1 MRFKNA
7 AMLLLL
13 MAVTLGSHAQS
24 AKYQLI
30 IGSYN
35 TPAKPEGLY
44 VYDFDA
50 KTGQLTH
57 KTTTNAASPS
67 YLAVSPDRKHIY
79 AVSEDASQ
87 SVNAFDYNRSSGQI
101 TFINKQSTGGGSPTY
116 VSVDATGKYVFVA
129 NYAGGNFAA
138 VPVLNDGSLGTDIQ
152 YIKHEG
158 SSVHR
163 RQTKPY
169 AHSTVVSP
177 DNKYL
182 FVSDLGTDKINIYKF
197 DPRKSPSLSQADPAF
212 VSLAPGSGP
221 RHFTFHPNKKF
232 AYLIQE
238 INGTITAFSYSDG
251 NLKALQTVSIVPEGF
266 TGRVGAADI
275 HVSPDGKFLYGSNRG
290 DANDLSIYSIDQKSG
305 QLTFAGRQSTLGKT
319 PRNFAIDPTGN
330 FLLAANQDT
339 NDIFVFKRDQKT
351 GLLTPTGQKLEISRP
366 SCLQFVKVN

>member
-1 MRFKNA
+1 
-7 AMLLLL
+7 MLL
-13 MAVTLGSHAQS
+13 TLVAFTSGLYAQS
-24 AKYQLI
+24 GKYQLI

-44 VYDFDA
+44 VYDFNPQ
-50 KTGQLTH
+50 TGELSH
-57 KTTTNAASPS
+57 KATTNVASPS
-67 YLAVSPDRKHIY
+67 YLAISPDKKHVY

-87 SVNAFDYNRSSGQI
+87 SVNAFDYDPASGKL
-101 TFINKQSTGGGSPTY
+101 TFLNKQDTGGGSPTY
-116 VSVDATGKYVFVA
+116 VSIDATGKYVFVA
-129 NYAGGNFAA
+129 NYGGGNFAA
-138 VPVLNDGSLGTDIQ
+138 VPVLKDGSLGTDIQ

-169 AHSTVVSP
+169 AHSTVISP

-197 DPRKSPSLSQADPAF
+197 DPKKSPSLSTADPAF
-212 VSLAPGSGP
+212 ASLTPGSGP

-238 INGTITAFSYSDG
+238 INGTITAFDYKDG
-251 NLKALQTVSIVPEGF
+251 KLSPLQTVSIVPEGF

-290 DANDLSIYSIDQKSG
+290 DANDLSIFAIDQKTG
-305 QLTFAGRQSTLGKT
+305 KLTFAGRQSTLGKT

-351 GLLTPTGQKLEISRP
+351 GLLTPTGQKITINKP
-366 SCLQFVKVN
+366 SCLQFVKLN

>member
-7 AMLLLL
+7 IMLL
-13 MAVTLGSHAQS
+13 TLAALTSGSYAQGV
-24 AKYQLI
+24 KYQLL

-35 TPAKPEGLY
+35 TPAKPEGIY
-44 VYDFDA
+44 VYDFNTQ
-50 KTGQLTH
+50 TGELNH

-67 YLAVSPDRKHIY
+67 YLAVSPDRKHVY
-79 AVSEDASQ
+79 AVSEDQSQ
-87 SVNAFDYNRSSGQI
+87 SVNAFGYNSASGKL
-101 TFINKQSTGGGSPTY
+101 TFLNKQDTGGGSPTY
-116 VSVDATGKYVFVA
+116 VSIDATGKYVFVA

-138 VPVLNDGSLGTDIQ
+138 VPVLKDGSLGTDIQ

-158 SSVHR
+158 SSVNR
-163 RQTKPY
+163 RQTKPF
-169 AHSTVVSP
+169 AHSTVISP

-182 FVSDLGTDKINIYKF
+182 FVSDLGIDKINIYKF
-197 DPRKSPSLSQADPAF
+197 DPKKSPSLSPSEPAF

-238 INGTITAFSYSDG
+238 INGTITAFDYKDG
-251 NLKALQTVSIVPEGF
+251 NLKILQTVSIVPEGF

-290 DANDLSIYSIDQKSG
+290 DANDLSIYAINQTDGK
-305 QLTFAGRQSTLGKT
+305 LTFVGRQSTLGKT

-330 FLLAANQDT
+330 FLLAANQDS
-339 NDIFVFKRDQKT
+339 NDIFVFKRNQKT
-351 GLLTPTGQKLEISRP
+351 GLLTPTGQKITISKP
-366 SCLQFVKVN
+366 SCLQFVRVD

>member
-1 MRFKNA
+1 
-7 AMLLLL
+7 MLLSLVAL
-13 MAVTLGSHAQS
+13 TSGSFAQG

-35 TPAKPEGLY
+35 TPAKPEGIY
-44 VYDFDA
+44 VYDFNTQ
-50 KTGQLTH
+50 TGELTH
-57 KTTTNAASPS
+57 KTTTNVASPS
-67 YLAVSPDRKHIY
+67 YLAVSPDRKYIY

-87 SVNAFDYNRSSGQI
+87 SVNAFGYNSASGQL
-101 TFINKQSTGGGSPTY
+101 TFLNKQSTGGGSPTY
-116 VSVDATGKYVFVA
+116 VSIDATGKYVFVA

-138 VPVLNDGSLGTDIQ
+138 VPVLKDGSLGTDIQ
-152 YIKHEG
+152 YTKHEG

-182 FVSDLGTDKINIYKF
+182 FVSDLGTDKINIYNF
-197 DPRKSPSLSQADPAF
+197 DPKKSPSLSPAEPPF
-212 VSLAPGSGP
+212 VSVAPGSGP

-238 INGTITAFSYSDG
+238 INGTITAFDYKAGRLS
-251 NLKALQTVSIVPEGF
+251 ALQTVSIVTEGF

-290 DANDLSIYSIDQKSG
+290 DANDLSIYAIDQKDG
-305 QLTFAGRQSTLGKT
+305 KLTFVGRQSTLGKT
-319 PRNFAIDPTGN
+319 PRNFVIDPTGN

-351 GLLTPTGQKLEISRP
+351 GLLTATGQKLSISKP
-366 SCLQFVKVN
+366 SCLQFVRVN

>member
-1 MRFKNA
+1 MRFKNII
-7 AMLLLL
+7 MLLNFVALTSGL
-13 MAVTLGSHAQS
+13 FAQS

-35 TPAKPEGLY
+35 TPAKPEGIY
-44 VYDFDA
+44 VYDFNTQ
-50 KTGQLTH
+50 TGELTH

-67 YLAVSPDRKHIY
+67 YLAVSPDRKYIY

-87 SVNAFDYNRSSGQI
+87 SVNAYGYNSASGQL
-101 TFINKQSTGGGSPTY
+101 TFLNKQNTGGGSPTY
-116 VSVDATGKYVFVA
+116 VSIDATGKYIFVA

-138 VPVLNDGSLGTDIQ
+138 VPVLKDGSLGTDIQ
-152 YIKHEG
+152 YTKHEG

-169 AHSTVVSP
+169 AHSTVISP

-182 FVSDLGTDKINIYKF
+182 FVSDLGTDKINIYNF
-197 DPRKSPSLSQADPAF
+197 DSKKSPSLSPADPAF
-212 VSLAPGSGP
+212 ISLTPGSGP

-238 INGTITAFSYSDG
+238 INGTITALDYKAG
-251 NLKALQTVSIVPEGF
+251 KLTALQTVSIVPEGF

-290 DANDLSIYSIDQKSG
+290 DANDLSIYAIDQKDG
-305 QLTFAGRQSTLGKT
+305 KLTFVGRQSTLGKT

-351 GLLTPTGQKLEISRP
+351 GLLTATGQKITISRP
-366 SCLQFVKVN
+366 SCLQFVRVN

>member
-1 MRFKNA
+1 MRLKNVV
-7 AMLLLL
+7 MLLALL
-13 MAVTLGSHAQS
+13 ASTSGLFAQS

-35 TPAKPEGLY
+35 TPAKPEGIY
-44 VYDFDA
+44 VYDFNT
-50 KTGQLTH
+50 KTGELTH
-57 KTTTNAASPS
+57 KTTTNVASPS

-79 AVSEDASQ
+79 AVSEDQ
-87 SVNAFDYNRSSGQI
+87 SHTVNAFGYNATSGQL
-101 TFINKQSTGGGSPTY
+101 TFLNKQDTGGGSPAY

-129 NYAGGNFAA
+129 NYAGGNLAA
-138 VPVLNDGSLGTDIQ
+138 VPVLKDGSLGTDIQ

-158 SSVHR
+158 SSIDK
-163 RQTKPY
+163 RQTKPF
-169 AHSTVVSP
+169 AHSTVISP

-182 FVSDLGTDKINIYKF
+182 FVSDLGIDKINIYKF
-197 DPRKSPSLSQADPAF
+197 DPLKSPPLSPAEPAF
-212 VSLAPGSGP
+212 ASLTPGSGP

-238 INGTITAFSYSDG
+238 INGTITAFNYNDG
-251 NLKALQTVSIVPEGF
+251 KLTSLQTVSIVPEGF
-266 TGRVGAADI
+266 TGRIGAADI

-290 DANDLSIYSIDQKSG
+290 DANDLSIFAIDQATGK
-305 QLTFAGRQSTLGKT
+305 LTFVGRQSTLGKT

-339 NDIFVFKRDQKT
+339 NDIFIFKRDQKT
-351 GLLTPTGQKLEISRP
+351 GLLTATGQKITISKP